1 MDKSPGS
8 GASIVESTP
17 SGYLAQQYAAAFAEF
32 GEPVELRHA
41 GGWLIKRSIAGTPY
55 FDAMGC
61 YPMLCCRDWSR
72 LADDLAAIGGELVS
86 VAAVLDPFADH
97 DERLLKQCFPDI
109 ARPFKNH
116 YVTDLSQARDS
127 YIASRHARNLKKA
140 SSIVQVEQCHC
151 PGDWLDDWTRLYG
164 TLIER
169 HSIRG
174 ITAFS
179 RESFRKQLEV
189 PGLTMFRA
197 TYAGETVGMLLWFA
211 QGNVAYY
218 HLGAYTP
225 LGYELRASFALFSF
239 VIDFFTAQG
248 VGWLNLG
255 AGAGSGLSEEA
266 AEDGLSTFKRGWSTG
281 TRTAWFCGRTFDR
294 DRYSA
299 IVSSRNLPPTAYFP
313 AYRQGEF
320 A

>member
-1 MDKSPGS
+1 MDKVIGS
-8 GASIVESTP
+8 DASIVEATAC
-17 SGYLAQQYAAAFAEF
+17 GYLAEQYAAAFTEF

-41 GGWLIKRSIAGTPY
+41 GGWLIKRSIAGTPH

-72 LADDLAAIGGELVS
+72 LADDLATLADDLVS
-86 VAAVLDPFADH
+86 VTAVLDPFGDH
-97 DERLLKQCFPDI
+97 DERVLKECFPDI

-116 YVTDLSQARDS
+116 YVTDLSRPKES
-127 YIASRHARNLKKA
+127 YIAPRHARNLKKA
-140 SSIVQVEQCHC
+140 AALVQVEQCQR
-151 PGDWLDDWTRLYG
+151 PSDWLDDWTRLYG

-189 PGLTMFRA
+189 PGLTLFRA
-197 TYAGETVGMLLWFA
+197 THAGETVGMLLWFL

-225 LGYELRASFALFSF
+225 LGYELGASFVLFPS
-239 VIDFFTAQG
+239 VIDFFTARG

-255 AGAGSGLSEEA
+255 AGAGSGLSGA

-281 TRTAWFCGRTFDR
+281 TRTAWLCGRTFQR

-299 IVSSRNLPPTAYFP
+299 VVASRNLPPTAYFP